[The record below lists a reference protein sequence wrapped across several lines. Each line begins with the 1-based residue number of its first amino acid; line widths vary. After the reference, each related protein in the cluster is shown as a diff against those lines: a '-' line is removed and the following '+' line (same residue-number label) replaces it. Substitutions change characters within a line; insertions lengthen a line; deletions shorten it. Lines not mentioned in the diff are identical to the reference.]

1 MVVELDPASK
11 DQVVVVVGE
20 RVDFSDDLL
29 EGLIDFF
36 VLGFRE
42 LEDRVVQDL
51 LLDELVEEADTL
63 CVHLMLFD
71 QLCDVE
77 D

>member
-71 QLCDVE
+71 
-77 D
+77 

>member
-11 DQVVVVVGE
+11 DQVVVVVEE

-71 QLCDVE
+71 
-77 D
+77 